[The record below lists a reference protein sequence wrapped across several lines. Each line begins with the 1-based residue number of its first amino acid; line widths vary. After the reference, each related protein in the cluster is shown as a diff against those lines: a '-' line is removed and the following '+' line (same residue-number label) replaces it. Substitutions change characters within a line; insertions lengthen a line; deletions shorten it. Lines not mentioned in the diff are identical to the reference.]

1 MSEASDRAG
10 GSAAA
15 NPPGHMLDSHQHYWR
30 YHPLEYGWIDE
41 SMTVLRRDFLP
52 PDAACVMRPAGVT
65 AAIAVQAR
73 QTLEETHWLLQ
84 LANDHQEL
92 AAVVG
97 WIDLQGDVDA
107 QLARFTAQT
116 KLAGVRHIVQA
127 EPDGFLRRPA
137 FLDGIARLRPFG
149 LTYDILVYARQ
160 MREATVFAAR
170 FPDQPFVLDHVG
182 KPDVRAGEIDG
193 WRHHLAALAALPNVS
208 CKLSG
213 LVTEADWKTW
223 TRGQLRPYLD
233 AALDAFGPWRVMMGS
248 DWPVCLVAASYADVV
263 ALVQDAVAEYSIDER
278 QQILGGNAAR
288 FYKVLP
294 PEGGS
299 HGA

>member
-1 MSEASDRAG
+1 MIDA
-10 GSAAA
+10 
-15 NPPGHMLDSHQHYWR
+15 HQHYWR
-30 YHPLEYGWIDE
+30 YDPAEYGWIDDAM
-41 SMTVLRRDFLP
+41 SVIQRDFLP
-52 PDAACVMRPAGVT
+52 ADAAPVMKATGVE

-73 QTLEETHWLLQ
+73 QTLEETRWLLQ
-84 LANDHQEL
+84 LATTHETI

-107 QLARFTAQT
+107 QLETLPDT

-127 EPDGFLRRPA
+127 EPDGFLLRPA
-137 FLDGIARLRPFG
+137 FHDGIARLRRLG

-160 MREATVFAAR
+160 LKEATTFAAR
-170 FPDQPFVLDHVG
+170 FPNQPFVLDHLG
-182 KPDVRAGEIDG
+182 KPDVRAGEFTS
-193 WRHHLAALAALPNVS
+193 WQRELAGLAALPNVC

-223 TRGQLRPYLD
+223 TRDQLCPYLD
-233 AALDAFGPWRVMMGS
+233 AALNAFGPARVMMGS

-263 ALVQDAVAEYSIDER
+263 ALVEDAVAEYSTDER

-288 FYKVLP
+288 FYKILP
-294 PEGGS
+294 PKQ
-299 HGA
+299 GAST